1 MKKFF
6 TILGL
11 TAIATM
17 SNAQIV
23 ISEVYGGGGGGT
35 AVYINDFVELVNLG
49 SSPATL
55 SGANLQYASATGSFN
70 SYAPLPSITLNPG
83 QKFLIEMV
91 PATANTVGAAL
102 PTADYQITSNL
113 NIATGVSY
121 SGGFNMSAASGKVA
135 LANAISSVTASNG
148 ANVVDFIGYGTAT
161 MFEGSAAAPLLDA
174 TKSATRTAGD
184 TNNNGVDF
192 SALAPTPQNKAG
204 LAVSDVNGIKIN
216 LVKNSNVNNTIV
228 FGAKANVQ
236 IISAN
241 GQVVKT
247 AAVSENTNLDVSSL
261 PKGMYII
268 SADVNGQKVSQK
280 IIKN

>member
-1 MKKFF
+1 MKKIF

-11 TAIATM
+11 KAIATM

-23 ISEVYGGGGGGT
+23 ISEVYGGGGGST
-35 AVYINDFVELVNLG
+35 AVYMNDFVELVNLG
-49 SSPATL
+49 SSAATL
-55 SGANLQYASATGSFN
+55 SGANLQYASATGTFN

-91 PATANTVGAAL
+91 PATANPVGAAL
-102 PTADYQITSNL
+102 PTADYKVTSNL

-121 SGGFNMSAASGKVA
+121 NGGFNMSAANGKIA
-135 LANAISSVTASNG
+135 LANAVSAVTAANG
-148 ANVVDFIGYGTAT
+148 ANVVDFIGYGSAT
-161 MFEGSAAAPLLDA
+161 MFEGAAAAPLLDA

-184 TNNNGVDF
+184 TNNNGADF
-192 SALAPTPQNKAG
+192 AALAPTPTNSV
-204 LAVSDVNGIKIN
+204 LAVSDVNSTKIT
-216 LVKNSNVNNTIV
+216 LVKNSNVNKTIV

-247 AAVSENTNLDVSSL
+247 AVVSENTNLDVSSL

>member
-1 MKKFF
+1 MKKIF

-23 ISEVYGGGGGGT
+23 ISEVYGGGGGST
-35 AVYINDFVELVNLG
+35 AVYMNDFVELVNLG
-49 SSPATL
+49 SSAATL
-55 SGANLQYASATGSFN
+55 SGANLQYASATGTFN

-102 PTADYQITSNL
+102 PTADYKVTSNL

-121 SGGFNMSAASGKVA
+121 NGGFNMSAANGKIA
-135 LANAISSVTASNG
+135 LANAVSAVTAANG
-148 ANVVDFIGYGTAT
+148 ANVVDFIGYGSAT
-161 MFEGSAAAPLLDA
+161 MFEGAAAAPLLDA

-184 TNNNGVDF
+184 TNNNGTDF
-192 SALAPTPQNKAG
+192 SALAPTPTNSV
-204 LAVSDVNGIKIN
+204 LAVSDVNSAKIT
-216 LVKNSNVNNTIV
+216 LVKNSNVNKTIV

-247 AAVSENTNLDVSSL
+247 AVVSENTNLDVSSL

>member
-1 MKKFF
+1 MKKIF

-23 ISEVYGGGGGGT
+23 ISEVYGGGGGST
-35 AVYINDFVELVNLG
+35 AVYMNDFVELVNLG
-49 SSPATL
+49 SSAATL
-55 SGANLQYASATGSFN
+55 SGANLQYASATGTFN

-102 PTADYQITSNL
+102 PTADYKVTSNL

-121 SGGFNMSAASGKVA
+121 NGGFNMSAANGKIA
-135 LANAISSVTASNG
+135 LANAVSAVTAANG
-148 ANVVDFIGYGTAT
+148 ANVVDFIGYGSAT
-161 MFEGSAAAPLLDA
+161 MFEGAAAAPLLDA

-192 SALAPTPQNKAG
+192 SALAPTPTNSV
-204 LAVSDVNGIKIN
+204 LAVSDVNSAKIT
-216 LVKNSNVNNTIV
+216 LVKNSNVNKTIV

-247 AAVSENTNLDVSSL
+247 AVVSENTNLDVSSL

>member
-1 MKKFF
+1 MKKIF

-11 TAIATM
+11 TAIATI
-17 SNAQIV
+17 SNHQIV
-23 ISEVYGGGGGGT
+23 ISEVYGGGGGST
-35 AVYINDFVELVNLG
+35 AVYMNDFVELVNLG
-49 SSPATL
+49 SSAATL
-55 SGANLQYASATGSFN
+55 SGANLQYASATGTFN

-91 PATANTVGAAL
+91 PATANPVGAAL
-102 PTADYQITSNL
+102 PTADYKVTSNL

-121 SGGFNMSAASGKVA
+121 NGGFNMSAANGKIA
-135 LANAISSVTASNG
+135 LANAVSAVTAANG
-148 ANVVDFIGYGTAT
+148 ANVVDFIGYGSAT
-161 MFEGSAAAPLLDA
+161 MFEGAAAAPLLDA

-184 TNNNGVDF
+184 TNNNGADF
-192 SALAPTPQNKAG
+192 AALAPTPTNSV
-204 LAVSDVNGIKIN
+204 LAVSDVNSTKIT
-216 LVKNSNVNNTIV
+216 LVKNSNVNKTIV

-247 AAVSENTNLDVSSL
+247 AVVSENTNLDVSSL

>member
-1 MKKFF
+1 MKKIF

-23 ISEVYGGGGGGT
+23 ISEVYGGGGGST
-35 AVYINDFVELVNLG
+35 AVYMNDFVELVNLG
-49 SSPATL
+49 SSAATL
-55 SGANLQYASATGSFN
+55 SGANLQYASATGTFN

-91 PATANTVGAAL
+91 PATANPVGAAL
-102 PTADYQITSNL
+102 PTADYKVTSNL

-121 SGGFNMSAASGKVA
+121 NGGFNMSAANGKIA
-135 LANAISSVTASNG
+135 LANAVSAVTAANG
-148 ANVVDFIGYGTAT
+148 ANVVDFIGYGSAT
-161 MFEGSAAAPLLDA
+161 MFEGAAAAPLLDA

-184 TNNNGVDF
+184 TNNNGADF
-192 SALAPTPQNKAG
+192 AALAPTPTNSV
-204 LAVSDVNGIKIN
+204 LAVSDVNSTKIT
-216 LVKNSNVNNTIV
+216 LVKNSNVNKTIV

-247 AAVSENTNLDVSSL
+247 ASVSENTNLDVSSL

>member
-1 MKKFF
+1 MKKIF

-23 ISEVYGGGGGGT
+23 ISEVYGGGGGST
-35 AVYINDFVELVNLG
+35 AVYMNDFVELVNLG
-49 SSPATL
+49 SSAATL
-55 SGANLQYASATGSFN
+55 SGANLQYASATGTFN

-91 PATANTVGAAL
+91 PATANPVGAAL
-102 PTADYQITSNL
+102 PTADYKVTSNL

-121 SGGFNMSAASGKVA
+121 NGGFNMSAANGKIA
-135 LANAISSVTASNG
+135 LANAVSAVTAANG
-148 ANVVDFIGYGTAT
+148 ANVVDFIGYGSAT
-161 MFEGSAAAPLLDA
+161 MFEGAAAAPLLDA

-192 SALAPTPQNKAG
+192 SALAPTPTNSV
-204 LAVSDVNGIKIN
+204 LAVSDVNSTKIT
-216 LVKNSNVNNTIV
+216 LVKNSNVNKTIV

-247 AAVSENTNLDVSSL
+247 AVVSENTNLDVSSL

>member
-1 MKKFF
+1 MKKIF

-23 ISEVYGGGGGGT
+23 ISEVYGGGGGST
-35 AVYINDFVELVNLG
+35 AVYMNDFVELVNLG
-49 SSPATL
+49 SSAATL
-55 SGANLQYASATGSFN
+55 SGANLQYASATGTFN

-91 PATANTVGAAL
+91 PATANPVGAAL
-102 PTADYQITSNL
+102 PTADYKVTSNL

-121 SGGFNMSAASGKVA
+121 NGGFNMSAANGKIA
-135 LANAISSVTASNG
+135 LANAVSAVTAANG
-148 ANVVDFIGYGTAT
+148 ANVVDFIGYGSAT
-161 MFEGSAAAPLLDA
+161 MFEGAAAAPLLDA

-184 TNNNGVDF
+184 TNNNGTDF
-192 SALAPTPQNKAG
+192 SALAPTPTNSV
-204 LAVSDVNGIKIN
+204 LAVSDVNSTKIT
-216 LVKNSNVNNTIV
+216 LVKNSNVNKTIV

-247 AAVSENTNLDVSSL
+247 AVVSENTNLDVSSL

>member
-1 MKKFF
+1 MKKIF

-23 ISEVYGGGGGGT
+23 ISEVYGGGGGST
-35 AVYINDFVELVNLG
+35 AVYMNDFVELVNLG
-49 SSPATL
+49 SSAATL
-55 SGANLQYASATGSFN
+55 SGANLQYASATGTFN

-102 PTADYQITSNL
+102 PTADYKVTSNL

-121 SGGFNMSAASGKVA
+121 NGGFNMSAANGKIA
-135 LANAISSVTASNG
+135 LANAVSAVTAANG
-148 ANVVDFIGYGTAT
+148 ANVVDFIGYGSAT
-161 MFEGSAAAPLLDA
+161 MFEGAAAAPLLDA

-192 SALAPTPQNKAG
+192 SALAPTPTNSV
-204 LAVSDVNGIKIN
+204 LAVSDVNSTKIT
-216 LVKNSNVNNTIV
+216 LVKNSNVNKTIV

-247 AAVSENTNLDVSSL
+247 AVVSENTNLDVSSL

>member
-1 MKKFF
+1 MKKIF

-23 ISEVYGGGGGGT
+23 ISEVYGGGGGST
-35 AVYINDFVELVNLG
+35 AVYMNDFVELVNLG
-49 SSPATL
+49 SSAATL
-55 SGANLQYASATGSFN
+55 SGANLQYASATGTFN

-91 PATANTVGAAL
+91 PATANPVGAAL
-102 PTADYQITSNL
+102 PTADYKVTSNL

-121 SGGFNMSAASGKVA
+121 NGGFNMSAANGKIA
-135 LANAISSVTASNG
+135 LANAVSAVTAANG
-148 ANVVDFIGYGTAT
+148 ANVVDFIGYGSAT
-161 MFEGSAAAPLLDA
+161 MFEGAAAAPLLDA

-184 TNNNGVDF
+184 TNNNGAEF
-192 SALAPTPQNKAG
+192 AALAPTPTNSV
-204 LAVSDVNGIKIN
+204 LAVSDVNSTKIT
-216 LVKNSNVNNTIV
+216 LVKNSNVNKTIV

-247 AAVSENTNLDVSSL
+247 AVVSENTNLDVSSL

>member
-1 MKKFF
+1 MKKIF

-23 ISEVYGGGGGGT
+23 ISEVYGGGGGST
-35 AVYINDFVELVNLG
+35 AVYMNDFVELVNLG
-49 SSPATL
+49 SSAATL
-55 SGANLQYASATGSFN
+55 SGANLQYASATGTFN

-91 PATANTVGAAL
+91 PATANPVGAAL
-102 PTADYQITSNL
+102 PTADYKVTSNL

-121 SGGFNMSAASGKVA
+121 NGGFNMSAANGKIA
-135 LANAISSVTASNG
+135 LANAVSAVTAANG
-148 ANVVDFIGYGTAT
+148 ANVVDFIGYGSAT
-161 MFEGSAAAPLLDA
+161 MFEGAAAAPLLDA

-192 SALAPTPQNKAG
+192 SALAPTPTNSV
-204 LAVSDVNGIKIN
+204 LAVSDVNSIKIT
-216 LVKNSNVNNTIV
+216 LVKNSNVNKTIV

-247 AAVSENTNLDVSSL
+247 AVVSENTNLDVSSL

>member
-1 MKKFF
+1 MKKIF

-23 ISEVYGGGGGGT
+23 ISEVYGGGGGST
-35 AVYINDFVELVNLG
+35 AVYMNDFVELVNLG
-49 SSPATL
+49 SSAATL
-55 SGANLQYASATGSFN
+55 SGANLQYASATGTFN

-102 PTADYQITSNL
+102 PTADYKVTSNL

-121 SGGFNMSAASGKVA
+121 NGGFNMSAANGKIA
-135 LANAISSVTASNG
+135 LANAVSAVTAANG
-148 ANVVDFIGYGTAT
+148 ANVVDFIGYGSAT
-161 MFEGSAAAPLLDA
+161 MFDGAAAAPLLDA

-192 SALAPTPQNKAG
+192 SALAPTPTNSV
-204 LAVSDVNGIKIN
+204 LAVSDVNSTKIT
-216 LVKNSNVNNTIV
+216 LVKNSNVNKTIV

-247 AAVSENTNLDVSSL
+247 AVVSENTNLDVSSL

>member
-1 MKKFF
+1 MKKIF

-23 ISEVYGGGGGGT
+23 ISEVYGGGGGST
-35 AVYINDFVELVNLG
+35 AVYMNDFVELVNLG
-49 SSPATL
+49 SSAATL
-55 SGANLQYASATGSFN
+55 SGANLQYASATGTFN
-70 SYAPLPSITLNPG
+70 SYAPLPTITLNPG

-91 PATANTVGAAL
+91 PATANPVGAAL
-102 PTADYQITSNL
+102 PTADYKVTSNL

-121 SGGFNMSAASGKVA
+121 NGGFNMSAANGKIA
-135 LANAISSVTASNG
+135 LANAVSAVTAANG
-148 ANVVDFIGYGTAT
+148 ANVVDFIGYGSAT
-161 MFEGSAAAPLLDA
+161 MFEGAAAAPLLDA

-192 SALAPTPQNKAG
+192 SALAPTPTNSV
-204 LAVSDVNGIKIN
+204 LAVSDVNSTKIT
-216 LVKNSNVNNTIV
+216 LVKNSNVNKTIV

-247 AAVSENTNLDVSSL
+247 AVVSENTNLDVSSL

>member
-1 MKKFF
+1 MKKIF

-23 ISEVYGGGGGGT
+23 ISEVYGGGGGST
-35 AVYINDFVELVNLG
+35 AVYMNDFVELVNLG
-49 SSPATL
+49 SSAATL
-55 SGANLQYASATGSFN
+55 SGANLQYASATGTFN

-102 PTADYQITSNL
+102 PTADYKVTSNL

-121 SGGFNMSAASGKVA
+121 NGGFNMSAANGKIA
-135 LANAISSVTASNG
+135 LANAVSAVTAANG
-148 ANVVDFIGYGTAT
+148 ANVVDFIGYGSAT
-161 MFEGSAAAPLLDA
+161 MFEGAAAAPLLDA

-184 TNNNGVDF
+184 TNNNGTDF
-192 SALAPTPQNKAG
+192 SALAPTPTNSV
-204 LAVSDVNGIKIN
+204 LAVSDVNSTKIT
-216 LVKNSNVNNTIV
+216 LVKNSNVNKTIV

-247 AAVSENTNLDVSSL
+247 AVVSENTNLDVSSL

>member
-1 MKKFF
+1 MKKIF

-23 ISEVYGGGGGGT
+23 ISEVYGGGGGST
-35 AVYINDFVELVNLG
+35 AVYMNDFVELVNLG
-49 SSPATL
+49 STAATL
-55 SGANLQYASATGSFN
+55 SGANLQYASATGTFN

-91 PATANTVGAAL
+91 PATANPVAAAL
-102 PTADYQITSNL
+102 PTADYKVTSNL

-121 SGGFNMSAASGKVA
+121 NGGFNMSAANGKIA
-135 LANAISSVTASNG
+135 LANAVSAVTAANG
-148 ANVVDFIGYGTAT
+148 ANVVDFIGYGSAT
-161 MFEGSAAAPLLDA
+161 MFEGAAAAPLLDA

-184 TNNNGVDF
+184 TNNNGADF
-192 SALAPTPQNKAG
+192 AALAPTPTNSV
-204 LAVSDVNGIKIN
+204 LAVSDVNSAKIT
-216 LVKNSNVNNTIV
+216 LVKNSNVNKTIV

-247 AAVSENTNLDVSSL
+247 ASVSENTNLDVSSL
-261 PKGMYII
+261 SKGLYII
-268 SADVNGQKVSQK
+268 SADLNGQKVSQK

>member
-1 MKKFF
+1 MKKIF

-23 ISEVYGGGGGGT
+23 ISEVYGGGGGST
-35 AVYINDFVELVNLG
+35 AVYMNDFVELVNLG
-49 SSPATL
+49 SSAATL
-55 SGANLQYASATGSFN
+55 SGANLQYASATGTFN

-102 PTADYQITSNL
+102 PTADYKVTSNL

-121 SGGFNMSAASGKVA
+121 NGGFNMSAANGKIA
-135 LANAISSVTASNG
+135 LANAVSAVTAANG
-148 ANVVDFIGYGTAT
+148 ANVVDFIGYGSAT
-161 MFEGSAAAPLLDA
+161 MFEGAAAAPLLDA

-184 TNNNGVDF
+184 TNNNGADF
-192 SALAPTPQNKAG
+192 AALAPTPTNSV
-204 LAVSDVNGIKIN
+204 LAVSDVNSAKITI
-216 LVKNSNVNNTIV
+216 VKNSNVNKTIV

-247 AAVSENTNLDVSSL
+247 AVVSENTNLDVSSL

>member
-1 MKKFF
+1 MKKIF

-23 ISEVYGGGGGGT
+23 ISEVYGGGGGST
-35 AVYINDFVELVNLG
+35 AVYMNDFVELVNLG
-49 SSPATL
+49 SSAATL
-55 SGANLQYASATGSFN
+55 SGANLQYASATGTFN

-102 PTADYQITSNL
+102 PTADYKVTSNL

-121 SGGFNMSAASGKVA
+121 NGGFNMSAANGKIA
-135 LANAISSVTASNG
+135 LANAVSAVTAANG
-148 ANVVDFIGYGTAT
+148 ANVVDFIGYGSAT
-161 MFEGSAAAPLLDA
+161 MFEGAAAAPLLDA

-184 TNNNGVDF
+184 TNNNGADF
-192 SALAPTPQNKAG
+192 AALAPTPTNSV
-204 LAVSDVNGIKIN
+204 LAVSDVNSAKIT
-216 LVKNSNVNNTIV
+216 LVKNSNVNKTIV

-247 AAVSENTNLDVSSL
+247 AVVSENTNLDVSSL

>member
-1 MKKFF
+1 MKKIF

-23 ISEVYGGGGGGT
+23 ISEVYGGGGGST
-35 AVYINDFVELVNLG
+35 AVYMNDFVELVNLG
-49 SSPATL
+49 SSAATL
-55 SGANLQYASATGSFN
+55 SGANLQYASATGTFN

-91 PATANTVGAAL
+91 PATANPVGAAL
-102 PTADYQITSNL
+102 PTADYKVTSNL

-121 SGGFNMSAASGKVA
+121 NGGFNMSAANGKIA
-135 LANAISSVTASNG
+135 LANAVSAVTAANG
-148 ANVVDFIGYGTAT
+148 ANVVDFIGYGSAT
-161 MFEGSAAAPLLDA
+161 MFEGAAAAPLLDA

-192 SALAPTPQNKAG
+192 SALAPTPTNSV
-204 LAVSDVNGIKIN
+204 LAVSDVNSTKIT
-216 LVKNSNVNNTIV
+216 LVKNSNVNKTIV

-247 AAVSENTNLDVSSL
+247 AVVSENTNLDVSSL
-261 PKGMYII
+261 PKGLYII

>member
-1 MKKFF
+1 MKKIF

-23 ISEVYGGGGGGT
+23 ISEVYGGGGGST
-35 AVYINDFVELVNLG
+35 AVYMNDFVELVNLG
-49 SSPATL
+49 SSAATL
-55 SGANLQYASATGSFN
+55 SGANLQYASATGTFN

-91 PATANTVGAAL
+91 PATANPVGAAL
-102 PTADYQITSNL
+102 PTADYKVTSNL

-121 SGGFNMSAASGKVA
+121 NGGFNMSAANGKIA
-135 LANAISSVTASNG
+135 LANAVSAVTAANG
-148 ANVVDFIGYGTAT
+148 ANVVDFIGYGSAT
-161 MFEGSAAAPLLDA
+161 MFEGAAAAPLLDA

-184 TNNNGVDF
+184 TNNNGADF
-192 SALAPTPQNKAG
+192 AALAPTPTNSV
-204 LAVSDVNGIKIN
+204 LAVSDVNSAKIT
-216 LVKNSNVNNTIV
+216 LVKNSNVNKTIV

-247 AAVSENTNLDVSSL
+247 AVVSENTNLDVSSL

>member
-1 MKKFF
+1 MTQERKVALV
-6 TILGL
+6 TGASRGIGA
-11 TAIATM
+11 AIA
-17 SNAQIV
+17 QQLVQDGYFV
-23 ISEVYGGGGGGT
+23 IGT
-35 AVYINDFVELVNLG
+35 ATSEAGAEKLSVAFAENGTGAVLDVRDGAAIDTLV
-49 SSPATL
+49 TD
-55 SGANLQYASATGSFN
+55 
-70 SYAPLPSITLNPG
+70 IE

-91 PATANTVGAAL
+91 PATANPVGAAL
-102 PTADYQITSNL
+102 PTADYKVTSNL

-121 SGGFNMSAASGKVA
+121 NGGFNMSAANGKIA
-135 LANAISSVTASNG
+135 LANAVSAVTAANG
-148 ANVVDFIGYGTAT
+148 ANVVDFIGYGSAT
-161 MFEGSAAAPLLDA
+161 MFEGAAAAPLLDA

-184 TNNNGVDF
+184 TNNNGTDF
-192 SALAPTPQNKAG
+192 AALAPTPTNSV
-204 LAVSDVNGIKIN
+204 LAVSDVNSTKIT
-216 LVKNSNVNNTIV
+216 LVKNSNVNKTIV

-247 AAVSENTNLDVSSL
+247 AVVSENTNLDVSSL

>member
-1 MKKFF
+1 MKKIF

-23 ISEVYGGGGGGT
+23 ISEVYGGGGGST
-35 AVYINDFVELVNLG
+35 AVYMNDFVELVNLG
-49 SSPATL
+49 SSAATL
-55 SGANLQYASATGSFN
+55 SGANLQYASATGTFN

-91 PATANTVGAAL
+91 PATANPVGAAL
-102 PTADYQITSNL
+102 PTADYKVTSNL

-121 SGGFNMSAASGKVA
+121 NGGFNMSAANGKIA
-135 LANAISSVTASNG
+135 LANAVSAVTAANG
-148 ANVVDFIGYGTAT
+148 ANVVDFIGYGSAT
-161 MFEGSAAAPLLDA
+161 MFEGAAAAPLLDA

-184 TNNNGVDF
+184 TNNNGADF
-192 SALAPTPQNKAG
+192 AALAPTPTNSV
-204 LAVSDVNGIKIN
+204 LAVSDVNSAKIT
-216 LVKNSNVNNTIV
+216 LVKNSNVNKTIV

-247 AAVSENTNLDVSSL
+247 AVVSENTNLDVSSL

-268 SADVNGQKVSQK
+268 FADVNGQKVSQK

>member
-1 MKKFF
+1 MKKIF

-23 ISEVYGGGGGGT
+23 ISEVYGGGGGST
-35 AVYINDFVELVNLG
+35 AVYMNDFVELVNLG
-49 SSPATL
+49 SSAATL
-55 SGANLQYASATGSFN
+55 SGANLQYASATGTFN

-91 PATANTVGAAL
+91 PATANPVGAAL
-102 PTADYQITSNL
+102 PTADYKVTSNL

-121 SGGFNMSAASGKVA
+121 NGGFNMSAANGKIA
-135 LANAISSVTASNG
+135 LANAVSAVTAANG
-148 ANVVDFIGYGTAT
+148 ANVVDFIGYGSAT
-161 MFEGSAAAPLLDA
+161 MFEGAAAAPLLDA

-184 TNNNGVDF
+184 TNNNGADF
-192 SALAPTPQNKAG
+192 AALAPTPTNSV
-204 LAVSDVNGIKIN
+204 LAVSDVNSTKIT
-216 LVKNSNVNNTIV
+216 LVKNSNVNKTIV

-247 AAVSENTNLDVSSL
+247 AVVSENTNLDVSSL

>member
-1 MKKFF
+1 MKKIF

-23 ISEVYGGGGGGT
+23 ISEVYGGGGGSA
-35 AVYINDFVELVNLG
+35 AVYMNDFVELVNLG
-49 SSPATL
+49 SSAATL
-55 SGANLQYASATGSFN
+55 SGANLQYASATGTFN

-102 PTADYQITSNL
+102 PTADYKVTSNL

-121 SGGFNMSAASGKVA
+121 NGGFNMSAANGKIA
-135 LANAISSVTASNG
+135 LANAVSAVTAANG
-148 ANVVDFIGYGTAT
+148 ANVVDFIGYGSAT
-161 MFEGSAAAPLLDA
+161 MFEGAAAAPLLDA

-192 SALAPTPQNKAG
+192 SALAPTPTNSV
-204 LAVSDVNGIKIN
+204 LAVSDVNSTKIT
-216 LVKNSNVNNTIV
+216 LVKNSNVNKTIV

-247 AAVSENTNLDVSSL
+247 AVVSENTNLDVSSL

>member
-1 MKKFF
+1 MKKIF

-23 ISEVYGGGGGGT
+23 ISEVYGGGGGST
-35 AVYINDFVELVNLG
+35 AVYMNDFVELVNLG
-49 SSPATL
+49 SSAATL
-55 SGANLQYASATGSFN
+55 SGANLQYASATGTFN

-91 PATANTVGAAL
+91 PATANPVGAAL
-102 PTADYQITSNL
+102 PTADYKVTSNL

-121 SGGFNMSAASGKVA
+121 NGGFNMSAANGKIA
-135 LANAISSVTASNG
+135 LANAVSAVTAANG
-148 ANVVDFIGYGTAT
+148 ANVVDFIGYGSAT
-161 MFEGSAAAPLLDA
+161 MFEGAAAAPLLDA

-192 SALAPTPQNKAG
+192 SALAPTPTNSV
-204 LAVSDVNGIKIN
+204 LAVSDVNSAKIT
-216 LVKNSNVNNTIV
+216 LVKNSNVNKTIV

-247 AAVSENTNLDVSSL
+247 AVVSENTNLDVSSL

>member
-1 MKKFF
+1 MKKIF

-23 ISEVYGGGGGGT
+23 ISEVYGGGGGST
-35 AVYINDFVELVNLG
+35 AVYMNDFVELVNLG
-49 SSPATL
+49 STAATL
-55 SGANLQYASATGSFN
+55 SGANLQYASATGTFN

-91 PATANTVGAAL
+91 PATANPVGAAL
-102 PTADYQITSNL
+102 PTADYKVTSNL

-121 SGGFNMSAASGKVA
+121 NGGFNMSAANGKIA
-135 LANAISSVTASNG
+135 LANAVSAVTAANG
-148 ANVVDFIGYGTAT
+148 ANVVDFIGYGSAT
-161 MFEGSAAAPLLDA
+161 MFEGAAAAPLLDA

-184 TNNNGVDF
+184 TNNNGADF
-192 SALAPTPQNKAG
+192 AALAPTPTNSV
-204 LAVSDVNGIKIN
+204 LAVSDVNSAKIT
-216 LVKNSNVNNTIV
+216 LVKNSNVNKTIV

-247 AAVSENTNLDVSSL
+247 AVVSENTNLDVSSL

>member
-1 MKKFF
+1 MKKIF

-23 ISEVYGGGGGGT
+23 ISEVYGGGGGST
-35 AVYINDFVELVNLG
+35 AVYMNDFVELVNLG
-49 SSPATL
+49 SSAATL
-55 SGANLQYASATGSFN
+55 SGANLQYASATGTFN

-91 PATANTVGAAL
+91 PATASTVGAAL
-102 PTADYQITSNL
+102 PTADYKVTSNL

-121 SGGFNMSAASGKVA
+121 NGGFNMSAANGKIA
-135 LANAISSVTASNG
+135 LANAVSAVTAANG
-148 ANVVDFIGYGTAT
+148 ANVVDFIGYGSAT
-161 MFEGSAAAPLLDA
+161 MFEGAAAAPLLDA

-184 TNNNGVDF
+184 TNNNGADF
-192 SALAPTPQNKAG
+192 AALAPTPTNSV
-204 LAVSDVNGIKIN
+204 LAVSDVNSTKIT
-216 LVKNSNVNNTIV
+216 LVKNSNVNKTIV

-247 AAVSENTNLDVSSL
+247 AVVSENTNLDVSSL

>member
-1 MKKFF
+1 MKKIF

-23 ISEVYGGGGGGT
+23 ISEVYGGGGGST
-35 AVYINDFVELVNLG
+35 AVYMNDFVELVNLG
-49 SSPATL
+49 SSAATL
-55 SGANLQYASATGSFN
+55 SGANLQYASATGTFN

-91 PATANTVGAAL
+91 PATANPVGAAL
-102 PTADYQITSNL
+102 PTADYKVTSNL

-121 SGGFNMSAASGKVA
+121 NGGFNMSAANGKIA
-135 LANAISSVTASNG
+135 LANAVSAVTAANG
-148 ANVVDFIGYGTAT
+148 ANVVDFIGYGSAT
-161 MFEGSAAAPLLDA
+161 MFEGAAAAPLLDA

-184 TNNNGVDF
+184 TNNNGADF
-192 SALAPTPQNKAG
+192 AALAPTPTNSV
-204 LAVSDVNGIKIN
+204 LAVSDVNSSKIT
-216 LVKNSNVNNTIV
+216 LVKNSNVNKTIV

-247 AAVSENTNLDVSSL
+247 AVVSENTNLDVSSL